1 MINERKMDEM
11 MLELGHA
18 ENILGTGYLRRAV
31 HYYDEGYR
39 AATKELY
46 PAIAKSANTT
56 ASRVER
62 AMRHSI
68 TSAWGRGSLDAQRK
82 YFGFSVHPD
91 KGAPT
96 VMEYVARM
104 QHICHEEPE
113 ERAAR
118 FAGEN

>member
-46 PAIAKSANTT
+46 PAIAEAANTT
-56 ASRVER
+56 VSRVER

-68 TSAWGRGSLDAQRK
+68 TSAWGRGSLDAQRT
-82 YFGFSVHPD
+82 YFGFSVNPD

-104 QHICHEEPE
+104 QHLCHEEPE

-118 FAGEN
+118 FAIED